1 MTRYPFRPGVPS
13 ENGWPMINRS
23 GCVLITAPGAGRQVP
38 VRAGDV
44 ATVLS
49 RFLAAYSVNVEPIR
63 SQVWGWSADND
74 VADSNHMSGTA
85 VDINAPQYPWG
96 QRVMPADRVA
106 KCNALEA
113 AFRGVMFWGRRWNR
127 PDEMHWQ
134 IGVRPGDPRLIALAA
149 DIRAG
154 RFQIGVT
161 PTDPTGPGPRPGR
174 PVLRRGDRGDD
185 VRALQAH
192 LNRVFPR
199 YSHLDVDGDFGP
211 ATEAVVREAQRR
223 GGIAA
228 DGVVGPDTRRV
239 ILWP

>member
-1 MTRYPFRPGVPS
+1 MTRYPVRPGVPS
-13 ENGWPMINRS
+13 ENCWPMVNRN
-23 GCVLITAPGAGRQVP
+23 GCILITAPGAGRTVP

-44 ATVLS
+44 ATVLAA
-49 RFLAAYSVNVEPIR
+49 FLRDYHATVEPIV

-85 VDINAPQYPWG
+85 VDVNAPQYPWG
-96 QRVMPADRVA
+96 RRVMPAARIA
-106 KCNALEA
+106 KVRALLA
-113 AFRGVMFWGRRWNR
+113 RYRGVVYWGADWNR
-127 PDEMHWQ
+127 ADEMHYQ

-154 RFQIGVT
+154 RLGQPST
-161 PTDPTGPGPRPGR
+161 PAPTPGR
-174 PVLRRGDRGDD
+174 PVLRAGDRGDD

-192 LNRVFPR
+192 MNRVFQR
-199 YSHLDVDGDFGP
+199 YSHLDVDGIFGP
-211 ATEAVVREAQRR
+211 ATEAVIREAQRR
-223 GGIAA
+223 AGIAV